1 MEWIEYLVRLRFH
14 VNGFI
19 PEKLG
24 REYVEREIRR
34 KLSIPELEER
44 GWMEIMVSEKGA
56 DGLLNIPIKGGELWI
71 EERKDG
77 RLVLNLGDPDDPK
90 LTCVEVEVEH
100 KDLTM
105 ETIKAKD
112 VKYVILGDIPEMGR
126 ARLVRIKRPI
136 KVVEVEEEGMSDG
149 GR

>member
-1 MEWIEYLVRLRFH
+1 MAEWVEYLVRLRFH
-14 VNGFI
+14 IDGFY
-19 PEKLG
+19 EDKLSK
-24 REYVEREIRR
+24 EYVEREIRK
-34 KLSIPELEER
+34 KLSIPNLEER

-90 LTCVEVEVEH
+90 HTCIEVEVEH
-100 KDLTM
+100 GDLTM

-126 ARLVRIKRPI
+126 ARLVRIRRPI
-136 KVVEVEEEGMSDG
+136 KVVEVEEEGDE
-149 GR
+149 